1 MTYPRLIIDT
11 NKIKHNTEVLVK
23 LAAENEI
30 EVAGVTKVFCAN
42 RDITKAIIEGG
53 VKYLADSRIEN
64 MIKLK
69 EFDLPKIFLR
79 LPMLSQVDKVVEYAD
94 ISLNSEV
101 EVLESVS
108 MSAIKQGK
116 IHGIILMV
124 DLGDLREGIYYDEEI
139 FSTVDKIKNLKGIEL
154 VGIGTN
160 LTCYGGVIPDENNI
174 KRLVDISKEIEKR
187 YGLKLQIISGGNS
200 SSIHLLGSKALN
212 GVNNLRLG
220 ESLVCGTETAY
231 GKRIDETYDDAIV
244 LEAEIIEN
252 KKKPS
257 VPTGKIGMDAF
268 GNIPEYV
275 DRGIRK
281 RAICAVGKQDLDD
294 RNIIPFDEKIIIIG
308 ASSDHLIIDV
318 TDCETN
324 YQVGDIIKFKLK
336 YSSILK
342 TMTSAYVD
350 KKII

>member
-11 NKIKHNTEVLVK
+11 KKIKHNTETLVN
-23 LAAENEI
+23 LAAKNGI

-42 RDITKAIIEGG
+42 KDITKAIIDGG

-64 MIKLK
+64 IIKLK
-69 EFDLPKIFLR
+69 EFDLPKILLR
-79 LPMLSQVDKVVEYAD
+79 LPMLSQADEVVEYAD

-101 EVLESVS
+101 KVLEAISK
-108 MSAIKQGK
+108 SAIKQGK
-116 IHGIILMV
+116 IHGVILMV
-124 DLGDLREGIYYDEEI
+124 DLGDLREGIYCGEEI
-139 FSTVDKIKNLKGIEL
+139 FSTIDKIKDLKGIEL
-154 VGIGTN
+154 LGIGTN

-174 KRLVDISKEIEKR
+174 GRLVNIGKEIERR
-187 YGLKLQIISGGNS
+187 YGIKLQIISGGNS
-200 SSIHLLGSKALN
+200 SSVYLLGSKALN

-231 GKRIDETYDDAIV
+231 GKRIDNTYNDAFI
-244 LEAEIIEN
+244 LEAEIIEA
-252 KKKPS
+252 KTKPS

-268 GNIPEYV
+268 GNTPSYV
-275 DRGIRK
+275 DRGIRE

-294 RNIIPFDEKIIIIG
+294 TSIIPLDEKIIILG
-308 ASSDHLIIDV
+308 ASSDHLIVDV
-318 TDCETN
+318 TDSETN
-324 YQVGDIIKFKLK
+324 YQTGDIIKFKLK
-336 YSSILK
+336 YGSILK